1 MKYPGAGIP
10 AMERA
15 AGLNDDNCYRFMGL
29 YRNLIW
35 TKEYMDFLSREE
47 ADSAAEGEADAAGAE
62 AGKGFAAE
70 AAIGRIVLPD
80 AQWTI
85 CQSRNGAAW
94 RQREDITESPTIT
107 MTWAVSSI

>member
-80 AQWTI
+80 AQRKGFSADGSGMRRI
-85 CQSRNGAAW
+85 Y
-94 RQREDITESPTIT
+94 QRIFLGK
-107 MTWAVSSI
+107 AL